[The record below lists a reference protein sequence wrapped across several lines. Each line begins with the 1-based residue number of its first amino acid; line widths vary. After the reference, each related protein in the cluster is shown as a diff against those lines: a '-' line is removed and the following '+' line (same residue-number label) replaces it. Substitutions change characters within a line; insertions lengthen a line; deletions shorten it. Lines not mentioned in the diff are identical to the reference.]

1 MGINEGMDAL
11 LEDSRLLV
19 HHVSILAAQHRPDT
33 LAADALCSC
42 GTPYS
47 ACPVAQ
53 RIRNLESDAIR
64 PVGPSHWFG

>member
-1 MGINEGMDAL
+1 MDAL

-19 HHVSILAAQHRPDT
+19 QYVSILAAQHRPDA
-33 LAADALCSC
+33 LAEGAQCSC

-47 ACPVAQ
+47 ACPVAL
-53 RIRNLESDAIR
+53 RIRNLGLESTS